1 MLLLLSLLP
10 LVVPLCVCVCYA
22 TSALV
27 CCCITMLQS
36 QHTNV
41 SHVVISVVVACFG
54 LVRLLLRP
62 LAPPP
67 HEHVFVCVSGLF
79 LSWKFGLSP
88 SPKKRITWTPC
99 LGVSSGVLCIFQEC
113 SAKCFTTI
121 CQRSR
126 IVQVFLLQVFL
137 FGCLDFSLALSMCVV
152 CCVNCH
158 LNGFCGLEVHNESF
172 EGINRFAYVSRRV
185 ER

>member
-1 MLLLLSLLP
+1 
-10 LVVPLCVCVCYA
+10 VCVCVCYA

-62 LAPPP
+62 LTPPP
-67 HEHVFVCVSGLF
+67 SNMCLSVFRGSFSRESLGFLPPRKNESLEHLVLEFHRGYCAYFKSALPSVSPQSVNGVELCKFSSCRFSF
-79 LSWKFGLSP
+79 LAAW
-88 SPKKRITWTPC
+88 
-99 LGVSSGVLCIFQEC
+99 IFRWP
-113 SAKCFTTI
+113 F
-121 CQRSR
+121 
-126 IVQVFLLQVFL
+126 
-137 FGCLDFSLALSMCVV
+137 SMCVV